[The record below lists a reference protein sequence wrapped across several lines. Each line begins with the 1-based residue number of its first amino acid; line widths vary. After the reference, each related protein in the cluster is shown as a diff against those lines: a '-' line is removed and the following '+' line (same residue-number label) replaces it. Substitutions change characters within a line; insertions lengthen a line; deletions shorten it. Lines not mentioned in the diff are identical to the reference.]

1 MPVTTVDQD
10 DEADHLP
17 YAPADAPLH
26 VRLNRRRNR
35 RRARLAAMPP
45 KSSFRSTAEWIAVI
59 VGALAVAF
67 LIRTFL
73 FGAYVIP
80 SGSMEPTLEFQP
92 TKDRVLVNKL
102 AYKFHDIN
110 RGDVIVFDNP
120 DPNPPDGTEVLIKR
134 VIGLPGETIAM
145 DSITGQVTINGQILT
160 EPYINPACATPGDPL
175 VTDPAVTDPA
185 TPVVFAAVQDPV
197 TAGVIPSW
205 EKASANMTG
214 AAIKNGAAAARS
226 LR

>member
-134 VIGLPGETIAM
+134 VIALPGETIAM

-175 VTDPAVTDPA
+175 TTQTIPEGHVFVMGDNRCDSSDGRRFG
-185 TPVVFAAVQDPV
+185 PVDADTVVGRAFVRVWPL
-197 TAGVIPSW
+197 GRLGW
-205 EKASANMTG
+205 
-214 AAIKNGAAAARS
+214 
-226 LR
+226 L